1 MSTPSRGKLKTTAE
15 LIRRGGVILK
25 EPCQK
30 CGGIQIRYRGK
41 NFCSSHDDLSVAL
54 AAEDISFD
62 MVVST
67 LKDLLLL
74 KVKETTDIL
83 KDEKDLGRQDQL
95 VSLLSKYVDLMQKI
109 PEKR

>member
-1 MSTPSRGKLKTTAE
+1 MKISAE

-41 NFCSSHDDLSVAL
+41 SYCSSHDDLSIAL
-54 AAEDISFD
+54 AAEDISLD
-62 MVVST
+62 TVVSAAR
-67 LKDLLLL
+67 DLILL
-74 KVKETTDIL
+74 KMRETTELL
-83 KDEKDLGRQDQL
+83 KGEKDLDRQDRL
-95 VSLLSKYVDLMQKI
+95 VSLLTKYVDLMQKI